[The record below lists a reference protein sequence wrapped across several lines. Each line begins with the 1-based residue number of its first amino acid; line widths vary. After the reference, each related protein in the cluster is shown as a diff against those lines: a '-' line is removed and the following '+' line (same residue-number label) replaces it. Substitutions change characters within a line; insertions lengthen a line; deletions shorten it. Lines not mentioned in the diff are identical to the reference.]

1 MAAVRTPSRWLPA
14 RKETGLPAL
23 EQGLSDVNLCTMNT
37 ALEARDTLRRLQA
50 ERLDAVEAGLGENAL
65 YMTDLENDIEASRA
79 VYVGLAVTEI
89 ATLRA
94 QLGGPQVG

>member
-1 MAAVRTPSRWLPA
+1 MEDTSVGVT
-14 RKETGLPAL
+14 
-23 EQGLSDVNLCTMNT
+23 LCSMTT
-37 ALEARDTLRRLQA
+37 ALDARTKLQRLQA
-50 ERLDAVEAGLGENAL
+50 ERLDAVDAGLGENAL
-65 YMTDLENDIEASRA
+65 YMNDLDQDIETSRA

>member
-1 MAAVRTPSRWLPA
+1 MEQAARGVT
-14 RKETGLPAL
+14 
-23 EQGLSDVNLCTMNT
+23 LCAMNT
-37 ALEARDTLRRLQA
+37 ALEARNTLRRLEA

-65 YMTDLENDIEASRA
+65 YMTDLDNDIEASRA
-79 VYVGLAVTEI
+79 RYVGLAVTEI